1 MRCLIY
7 EIHEHKKCGKL
18 KGTTA
23 QQEYIYYETAYLQN
37 PEYIRNLC
45 RKYPEMFRLI
55 LLRIG
60 QVIEETNEISK
71 YLEED
76 QSFIEEKILG
86 NKFCKI
92 SKISLGKSDTHR

>member
-1 MRCLIY
+1 ML
-7 EIHEHKKCGKL
+7 
-18 KGTTA
+18 
-23 QQEYIYYETAYLQN
+23 
-37 PEYIRNLC
+37 
-45 RKYPEMFRLI
+45 RLI

-92 SKISLGKSDTHR
+92 SKISLGKSDTHHGGHTVAEIEVENGTKNHISP